1 MKFIQPIFDI
11 MVDDQEKNIQNF
23 YQMIKYDDDEKYH
36 DNDHLKDKFLKKD
49 KLMENGKKLPK
60 KYIII

>member
-36 DNDHLKDKFLKKD
+36 DNDHLKDKFQKK
-49 KLMENGKKLPK
+49 
-60 KYIII
+60 IS